1 MNRLSSL
8 LAFLMVTAS
17 AISTPLA
24 GAASLRA
31 DHPLL
36 GTWKISLPD
45 GACYEIYRIR
55 GDGSTLV
62 TSAEEIAESELELSD
77 QPSEKGFYKWID
89 KITKDN
95 GKKDCSGDITEPG
108 HVATNFIRMHPRGN
122 MFLMCQKEDL
132 DTCIGPF
139 VRIKGTDT

>member
-1 MNRLSSL
+1 MNRPSF
-8 LAFLMVTAS
+8 LAFLIVAVATM
-17 AISTPLA
+17 STPLA

-31 DHPLL
+31 NHPLV

-45 GACYEIYRIR
+45 GNCYEIYRIR
-55 GDGSTLV
+55 ADGSTLV
-62 TSAEEIAESELELSD
+62 TSAEEVAESQFELAD
-77 QPSEKGFYKWID
+77 QPSEMGFYKWVD
-89 KITKDN
+89 QITKDN

-108 HVATNFIRMHPRGN
+108 HVSTNFIRMHPRGN